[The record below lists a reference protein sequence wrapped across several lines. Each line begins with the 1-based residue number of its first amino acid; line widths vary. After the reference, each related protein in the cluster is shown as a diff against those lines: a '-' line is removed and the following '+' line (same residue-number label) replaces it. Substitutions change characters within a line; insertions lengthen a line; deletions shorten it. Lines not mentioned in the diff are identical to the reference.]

1 MFKLPR
7 LLVLSATLPLLAVA
21 ANTYAKDGTIT
32 VTGKVV
38 DETCTLT
45 GGAGTDFKTK
55 NITVPLKTV
64 KKGVF
69 TAQDKTAETTE
80 FDLLLKNSSGSDVCD
95 AVTNSGF
102 KGIHITTASTSDYL
116 NNDAT
121 ALINKANM
129 ATNNNQIHPVYVR
142 LLTEGNQLVDYTQDW
157 GIQAASPVKD
167 VKSQPKLTYK
177 AQYYTETGTVD
188 PQVVSAVVNYTL
200 QYN

>member
-1 MFKLPR
+1 MSKL
-7 LLVLSATLPLLAVA
+7 SKLLAVSLLATA
-21 ANTYAKDGTIT
+21 AINTHAEDGTIT

-45 GGAGTDFKTK
+45 GGAGTDLKTK

-69 TAQDKTAETTE
+69 TAQEKTAETTE
-80 FDLLLKNSSGSDVCD
+80 FDLLLKNSSGSGVCD

-116 NNDAT
+116 NTDAT

-129 ATNNNQIHPVYVR
+129 ATNNNQINPVYVR

-167 VKSQPKLTYK
+167 VQSQPKLTYK